1 MKENLV
7 SIIVRTKDRPK
18 LLMRALQ
25 SIACQTYTYLE
36 VVLVNDGGC
45 DLDIKELQEILG
57 GILLNYIRL
66 EKNTGRSHAGNTGIK
81 NAQGEYVGFLDDDDE
96 LYPEHVETLVSVL
109 KLTEFQI
116 AYADVEMIIN
126 RFSPDEKEV
135 VTMERVT
142 FSRDCS
148 YPEIIMSNYRPFNS
162 LLFHKDIFKIT
173 GVLDENF
180 DLYEDWELLI
190 RIAEKYQFFH
200 VRKITAI
207 YNQWSRELQINQ
219 KDIEHMKATHLKVI
233 SKHRDKIS
241 NEFILKIWE
250 EAERKDALIA
260 EKETLIKEKDDVIKE
275 KDAVLTEKINLSPQ
289 FQHIISEKN
298 ARIEHLEDTV
308 NTIHETLGWQMLEYL
323 RRFRE
328 KYFCC
333 GTRRR
338 KIYDVF
344 VKSAKYIQKNGFG
357 QFLRKVSLRYD
368 MAAYLRDKNIYETWI
383 SKNEPDPATLN
394 WQIQLSAEFKVRPR
408 ISIITPVYN
417 PLKKPFIAMIESVV
431 NQTYDNWELCLADAS
446 TDPSTREIIENYR
459 KKYGKIKVK
468 YLDRNYG
475 IAGNSNEALSLA
487 RGEFIALLDHDD
499 TIAPFALFEVVKSIN
514 ETPDVDFL
522 YSDRDKITLEDKR
535 IEPFFKPNWSPD
547 YLLAQNYLCHLNVFR
562 KTLIDR
568 IGGFRKGYDGSQD
581 YDLVLRITEL
591 TDKIIN
597 IPKVLYHWRVVD
609 GSASGNPDA
618 KPYAYDAA
626 MRALQDAVNR
636 RGWNGV
642 VTQGLT
648 RGLYRVV
655 FHINGSSS
663 VSIIIPTKDKSEV
676 LKKCIDSILEKTT
689 YKNYEI
695 VIVDNGSKEKKTA
708 LYYEELR
715 GIPQIKILYCNI
727 PFNFSAINNYAV
739 TQTNAKYLV
748 FLNNDTEVITED
760 WLEVMLGFAQ
770 RKETGAVGAK
780 LLYPDGSIQTA
791 GLFLDEKGNVY
802 RSHHRYPSNSLGYG
816 GRIQSIQNVSAVAAA
831 CMMVRREVFDEV
843 GGFDSEFVV
852 AHGDIDFC
860 LKLRERDY
868 LIVYEPH
875 AELYHHESLTR
886 GYEDTPEK
894 VERLKKET
902 QLLLRKWGHM
912 LKNRDP
918 YYNANLAMDGTL
930 FSENN
935 FINA

>member
-18 LLMRALQ
+18 LLIRALQ
-25 SIACQTYTYLE
+25 SIAGQTYTYME

-66 EKNTGRSHAGNTGIK
+66 EKNTGRAHAGNIGIK

-96 LYPEHVETLVSVL
+96 LYPDHVETLVSVL
-109 KLTEFQI
+109 KLREFQI

-126 RFSPDEKEV
+126 RSLPDEKEV
-135 VTMERVT
+135 VTVERVT

-148 YPEIIMSNYRPFNS
+148 YPEIIMSNYIPFNS
-162 LLFHKDIFKIT
+162 LLFRKGIFEIT

-190 RIAEKYQFFH
+190 RIAAKYQLFH

-233 SKHRDKIS
+233 NKHRDKIS
-241 NEFILKIWE
+241 NEFILKIWQE
-250 EAERKDALIA
+250 SERKDAIIA
-260 EKETLIKEKDDVIKE
+260 EKETILKEKEAI
-275 KDAVLTEKINLSPQ
+275 LTQKIT
-289 FQHIISEKN
+289 
-298 ARIEHLEDTV
+298 RIEQLENAI
-308 NTIHETLGWQMLEYL
+308 NTIHETLGWQILENF

-328 KYFCC
+328 RFFRA

-338 KIYDVF
+338 KIYDLSI
-344 VKSAKYIQKNGFG
+344 KSIKYIQRNGLRE
-357 QFLRKVSLRYD
+357 FLSKVLCKYD
-368 MAAYLRDKNIYETWI
+368 IAAYLRDRNNYELWI
-383 SKNEPDPATLN
+383 SKNEPDATTLR
-394 WQIQLSAEFKVRPR
+394 WQIKLATEFKVRPK

-417 PLKKPFIAMIESVV
+417 PLKSAFIEMIESVI
-431 NQTYDNWELCLADAS
+431 NQTYDNWELCIADAS
-446 TDPSTREIIENYR
+446 TDMYVRDIIEKYT
-459 KKYGKIKVK
+459 KKYGRIKVR
-468 YLDRNYG
+468 YLDKNYG
-475 IAGNSNEALSLA
+475 IVGNSNEALSLA
-487 RGEFIALLDHDD
+487 TGDFIALLDHDD
-499 TIAPFALFEVVKSIN
+499 TLAPFALFEAVKSIN
-514 ETPDVDFL
+514 DNPDVDFI
-522 YSDRDKITLEDKR
+522 YSDRDKISNDGKR
-535 IEPFFKPNWSPD
+535 FEPFFKPGWSPD

-562 KTLIDR
+562 KTIIER
-568 IGGFRKGYDGSQD
+568 IGGFRQGYDGSQD
-581 YDLVLRITEL
+581 YDLVLRVTEL
-591 TDKIIN
+591 TDKIVN

-609 GSASGNPDA
+609 GSASGDADA

-626 MRALQDAVNR
+626 IRALQDAVNR

-648 RGLYRVV
+648 RGLYRVI
-655 FHINGSSS
+655 FHVNNVSN

-676 LKKCIDSILEKTT
+676 LKKCIDSILQKTT
-689 YKNYEI
+689 YGNYEI
-695 VIVDNGSKEKKTA
+695 VIADNGSKDKKTFD
-708 LYYEELR
+708 YYEELK
-715 GIPQIKILYCNI
+715 GIPRIRILDYKK
-727 PFNFSAINNYAV
+727 PFNFSEINNYAV
-739 TQTNAKYLV
+739 SQTDTKYIL
-748 FLNNDTEVITED
+748 FLNNDTEVITLD
-760 WLEVMLGFAQ
+760 WLEVMIGFAQ

-780 LLYPDGSIQTA
+780 LLYPDSTIQTA

-802 RSHHRYPSNSLGYG
+802 RSHHRYPRNSLGYG

-843 GGFDSEFVV
+843 GGFNTEYVV

-860 LKLRERDY
+860 LKLRERNY

-894 VERLKKET
+894 IERLKKET

-912 LKNRDP
+912 LKNKDP
-918 YYNANLAMDGTL
+918 YYNANLGISGPL
-930 FSENN
+930 FSEKD
-935 FINA
+935 FINV